1 MYLSWTTGQ
10 WLSRLLK
17 YLKLDRVSQIS
28 FAEYHSKRNF
38 VERVHSAENEALSRT
53 VFRSNAVH
61 EKAEAGSKEHKE
73 NMENMA
79 REVKEC
85 IEQAKFNQRY
95 LEVHRG
101 VCNNLVFD
109 DDHEPKRF
117 LDLSEEEKQECNVY
131 YKARENYVTET
142 LSEVWGIDAQ

>member
-1 MYLSWTTGQ
+1 M
-10 WLSRLLK
+10 
-17 YLKLDRVSQIS
+17 
-28 FAEYHSKRNF
+28 
-38 VERVHSAENEALSRT
+38 
-53 VFRSNAVH
+53 
-61 EKAEAGSKEHKE
+61 AEAGSKEHKE

-79 REVKEC
+79 SKVKEC
-85 IEQAKFNQRY
+85 TEQAKFNQRY